1 MAQEQFKK
9 LNSSSSNKYNIPK
22 EIIINGFNDNNENDN
37 EISKTYKL
45 NFFGIKKNLI
55 DNNYKKSKK
64 KKNLDAFHM
73 IIPKTYSQSISNS
86 RNKTFHSKS
95 KNSSTPK
102 LLEKIKLN
110 INNNNEK
117 FIRIKK
123 RSFINLKKS
132 NFAFLKKEEKKE
144 NKLYL
149 SEIFPIVK
157 DNSLPRSFSSSSF
170 FSSNSN
176 RIKRI
181 KNTYKKI
188 LASKTIDLDLNNKK
202 IYQDLKAEKFK
213 INKIKES
220 FETKFRFSNFKL
232 EKYQSENDIINSLSN
247 KKKIKYPVDTPSLVK
262 FVKSEFE
269 KNNVIYMNDINNFN
283 QEVKSLNEN
292 KKKIQKITNLVSK
305 IIFRS
310 RASEIKDKK

>member
-1 MAQEQFKK
+1 
-9 LNSSSSNKYNIPK
+9 L
-22 EIIINGFNDNNENDN
+22 
-37 EISKTYKL
+37 
-45 NFFGIKKNLI
+45 
-55 DNNYKKSKK
+55 
-64 KKNLDAFHM
+64 
-73 IIPKTYSQSISNS
+73 
-86 RNKTFHSKS
+86 
-95 KNSSTPK
+95 
-102 LLEKIKLN
+102 
-110 INNNNEK
+110 
-117 FIRIKK
+117 KK
-123 RSFINLKKS
+123 RNFINLKKS

-149 SEIFPIVK
+149 SEIFPIIK